1 MPLFGVYHV
10 KSLEE
15 NLKKEKDGKM
25 GRRKHSVPR
34 AFATFGSVVA
44 LIGASQAAL
53 AQTADETRLDTV
65 TVEGNRLYEMLPSE
79 VTEGYSVDSAT
90 VGTKTPAALRDIPQS
105 VSVVTRDAIDDQNFT
120 TLDELGR
127 RTTGV
132 RVLSND
138 NGRSSIFARGYEYDE
153 ASIDGLPAP
162 MTSINGSV
170 PSLAAFDRV
179 EIMRGPSGLFN
190 STSEMGGIVNLVRKR
205 PTDEFQGSLGA
216 GAGTQGQRNVQ
227 TDLSGPLDDAGK
239 VRGRLVLDR
248 TDHPE
253 IADHTDNEQYDI
265 YAALD
270 VDLSAD
276 TTLGLA
282 FLRNHK
288 DIVVNNGQPVDADG
302 NLTYKRRS
310 AFYGADWNDF
320 NSQSNDVL
328 VDLTHSFDSGGYGR
342 IGMRYSDRNADY
354 NYAFGG
360 SALDDDNTM
369 NVAGIGSDVSQEAF
383 SFDASYSQPFS
394 AFGNVSEFVVG
405 SDYKRYDTD
414 IESSRTR
421 GLTTSRV
428 TRNELN
434 KLAYTDILAQGRQG
448 AGGFRY
454 GHDDTR
460 QQETGVYS
468 KLTLRP
474 VEPLALIAGGRVSHY
489 ETRNKDRAG
498 DQSQRRSGTE
508 FTPYA
513 GAVYDLDFNHSLY
526 ASYSQV
532 FKPQTALD
540 ADNDIIKPREGEQYE
555 VGIKGSYFGGDLNTR
570 LSAFRLYDENRAASP
585 ADPKACYSVAVGKM
599 RIQGGE
605 VEVAGDLTPQWG
617 VSAGYT
623 YMDTEVKEASTG
635 RDDGIFMLMPHNM
648 VNLWTQYDVAGGTLD
663 GLTLGG
669 GVTAMSGFA
678 SSQGVEAPGY
688 AVVDA
693 MLGYDFTPA
702 FSGQLNFNNILDRHY
717 YNRVG
722 GQNTFNMPGAPSNVM
737 ASVNYDF

>member
-1 MPLFGVYHV
+1 
-10 KSLEE
+10 
-15 NLKKEKDGKM
+15 M
-25 GRRKHSVPR
+25 GMQRIGAYR
-34 AFATFGSVVA
+34 AFVTFSSVVA
-44 LIGASQAAL
+44 LLGASQSVL
-53 AQTADETRLDTV
+53 AQSAPDSGNEAEASRLDTV
-65 TVEGNRLYEMLPSE
+65 TVEGNRLYHMLPSE
-79 VTEGYSVDSAT
+79 VTGGYTVDAAT

-105 VSVVTRDAIDDQNFT
+105 ISVVTRDAIDDQNFT

-127 RTTGV
+127 RTTGM

-138 NGRSSIFARGYEYDE
+138 NGRSSIYARGYEYDE
-153 ASIDGLPAP
+153 ANIDGLPAP

-227 TDLSGPLDDAGK
+227 TDLSGPLDEAGR

-253 IADHTDNEQYDI
+253 IADHTENEQYDI

-270 VDLSAD
+270 VDVTDD

-282 FLRNHK
+282 FIRNKK
-288 DIVVNNGQPVDADG
+288 DIVVNNGQPVDANG
-302 NLTYKRRS
+302 NLTYGRRS

-320 NSQSNDVL
+320 SSQSNDVL
-328 VDLTHSFDSGGYGR
+328 VDLTHSFDNGGYGR

-360 SALDDDNTM
+360 SALNDDGTLG
-369 NVAGIGSDVSQEAF
+369 VAGVGADASQEAF
-383 SFDASYSQPFS
+383 SLDASYSQPFS

-405 SDYKRYDTD
+405 TDYKRYDTD
-414 IESSRTR
+414 VESSRTKS
-421 GLTTSRV
+421 LAANPV
-428 TRNELN
+428 TRQELN
-434 KLAYTDILAQGRQG
+434 DLAYTDILAQGRQG
-448 AGGFRY
+448 AKGFRY

-460 QQETGVYS
+460 QEETGVYS

-474 VEPLALIAGGRVSHY
+474 IQSLALIAGGRISHY
-489 ETRNKDRAG
+489 ETRSNDKISDRTE
-498 DQSQRRSGTE
+498 RRSGTE

-532 FKPQTALD
+532 FKPQVETD
-540 ADNDIIKPREGEQYE
+540 ASGDMLKPREGEQYE
-555 VGIKGSYFGGDLNTR
+555 VGVKGSYFGGDLNTR
-570 LSAFRLYDENRAASP
+570 VSAFRLYDENRAASVL
-585 ADPKACYSVAVGKM
+585 DENYSAAVGKM
-599 RIQGGE
+599 RIQGAE

-623 YMDTEVKEASTG
+623 YMDTEVKQASTS
-635 RDDGIFMLMPHNM
+635 RDDGIFMLMPNNM
-648 VNLWTQYDVAGGTLD
+648 VNLWTQYDFEGGSLD

-669 GVTAMSGFA
+669 GVTAISGFE

-693 MLGYDFTPA
+693 MLGYDFSPQ

-722 GQNTFNMPGAPSNVM
+722 GTNTFNMVGAPSNVM
-737 ASVNYDF
+737 ASVRYEF

>member
-1 MPLFGVYHV
+1 
-10 KSLEE
+10 
-15 NLKKEKDGKM
+15 M
-25 GRRKHSVPR
+25 GMQRIGAYR
-34 AFATFGSVVA
+34 AVVTFSSVVA
-44 LIGASQAAL
+44 LLGASQSVL
-53 AQTADETRLDTV
+53 AQPAPDSGNEAEASRLDTV
-65 TVEGNRLYEMLPSE
+65 TVEGNRLYQMLPSE

-90 VGTKTPAALRDIPQS
+90 VGTKTPASLRDIPQS

-138 NGRSSIFARGYEYDE
+138 NGRSSIYARGYEYDE
-153 ASIDGLPAP
+153 ANIDGLPAP

-205 PTDEFQGSLGA
+205 PTEEFQGSLSA

-227 TDLSGPLDDAGK
+227 TDLSGPLDDAGH

-253 IADHTDNEQYDI
+253 IADHTENEQYDI
-265 YAALD
+265 YAAVD
-270 VDLSAD
+270 VDVTDD

-288 DIVVNNGQPVDADG
+288 DIVVNNGQPVDANG
-302 NLTYKRRS
+302 NLTYERRT

-328 VDLTHSFDSGGYGR
+328 VDLTHSFDNGGYGR
-342 IGMRYSDRNADY
+342 VGMRYSDRNADY

-360 SALDDDNTM
+360 SALDADDSV

-383 SFDASYSQPFS
+383 SADASYSQPFS

-405 SDYKRYDTD
+405 TDYKRYDTD

-421 GLTTSRV
+421 SLTANPVSRH
-428 TRNELN
+428 ELN
-434 KLAYTDILAQGRQG
+434 DLAYTDILTQGRLG
-448 AGGFRY
+448 VKGFRY

-460 QQETGVYS
+460 QEETGIYS

-474 VEPLALIAGGRVSHY
+474 IQSLALIAGGRVSHY
-489 ETRNKDRAG
+489 ETRNKNLADEA
-498 DQSQRRSGTE
+498 SQRRSGTE

-532 FKPQTALD
+532 FKPQVATD
-540 ADNDIIKPREGEQYE
+540 ASGDMLKPREGEQYE
-555 VGIKGSYFGGDLNTR
+555 VGVKGSYFGGDLNTR
-570 LSAFRLYDENRAASP
+570 LSAFRLYDENRAASVP
-585 ADPKACYSVAVGKM
+585 DENYSAAVGKM
-599 RIQGGE
+599 RIQGAE

-623 YMDTEVKEASTG
+623 YMDTEVKQASTG
-635 RDDGIFMLMPHNM
+635 RDDGIFMLMPDNM
-648 VNLWTQYDVAGGTLD
+648 VNLWTQYDFAGGSLN

-669 GVTAMSGFA
+669 GVTAMSGFE

-693 MLGYDFTPA
+693 MVGYGFTQQL
-702 FSGQLNFNNILDRHY
+702 SGQLNFNNILDRHY

-722 GQNTFNMPGAPSNVM
+722 GTNTFNMPGAPSNVM
-737 ASVNYDF
+737 ASVRYDF